1 MKMIEIFEKKP
12 TRRISRVVMVD
23 QHEEEVVRTEVEE
36 YVVTDQIRGLLQDF
50 IDQFLETRM
59 GRVSD
64 VCTWISGFFGSGKSH
79 LAKMLG
85 YILTNREVTFE
96 DGTKIKVADYFHQ
109 KHGLKGT
116 GILSKELKTKAFFYN
131 MLKFDRARDED
142 LSRYVYRSL
151 LRDLGY
157 SEVLWVAEVERTLK
171 EEGVWEEFLKAVKD
185 ETGKPWEEVRTTEVM
200 MRPALVKALTVVK
213 PETYPN
219 LNIAQQAV
227 EDQRREFILGT
238 ERLAQRLT
246 REAMNIDK
254 EQGRVVLI
262 LDEVGLYLRSAG
274 ASGLTELNSLA
285 EDLERI
291 GNGKVWLVATAQ
303 EALEHVAPEIGARR
317 DQIGWLQDR
326 FPLKYS
332 LAPENIPTVVNRR
345 LLAKDRTSAAFK
357 ELKKLYDENGGQLAL
372 ATTIQNPAHDEGLFS
387 RLDFESFSE
396 SYPLLPYHIPLM
408 IDIFARLRAKGRRMG
423 QETKLAGRERAVL
436 SVVQSILLE
445 LIERDAQ
452 VGTLATFDL
461 LYDAIDS
468 VLKVVSADEN
478 SLITE
483 RIAQL
488 GKVKD
493 LEVSSV
499 AKALFLLQQI
509 EDWIPPT
516 LNNISAVLYPSL
528 GVDPSEHLGT
538 VEKCLGLLIKHR
550 WIREEEGKYRFLS
563 EVERSFEEEV
573 NDALQLIR
581 RGDIERRVVEIASSA
596 LKSLKKYNHKKLR
609 VFDVHLF
616 VDDQEISRGGHLK
629 LRVYSPLWASERE
642 NPVEDV
648 YYESLGK
655 EDVVYWVSKVDQNFT
670 EGIRRVMA
678 IERVLD
684 DWTKRART
692 PQELGELE
700 SYRREVANLKEE
712 LPRLLE
718 SDLKA
723 GTVLFYGTREELS
736 GQEPITDIFQRWMS
750 ELTKE
755 KFTRFDEAAVNV
767 PKDEIIG
774 AILKWRG
781 GHLPPVYKDLK
792 LIDSQQR
799 SIISSGPVAHAILTE
814 VKKRGEATGREIAEY
829 FDSPPYGWD
838 ERVVRT
844 VLAALFK
851 SGNIQADPALES
863 SFVSGRNFR
872 SAVFSV
878 GVAPTREEK
887 ARVRKIISEKFGVDA
902 GITTEQI
909 SQTIENEAQEKIRTI
924 RDLTRTDGY
933 HRLPY
938 TDEVGL
944 LEGALQKL
952 LDQPSPSHRV
962 KALLDPEILEPVE
975 NYIPLLQSLVKFV
988 EGDRLNLYLTMRKFA
1003 EAPLS
1008 NVVSL
1013 DPSLREEAAV
1023 FKEKLQGKSLLV
1035 DWDTIYDRFRKL
1047 KEKHKK
1053 KYLEAHKRCQSTVK
1067 NAIVSLKQWAKKK
1080 QIDPSQI
1087 QRATISLESFG
1098 CTAGEE
1104 GDYDETAFFCN
1115 VCRRTLAT
1123 IQSDEML
1130 VQNRLV
1136 VEKERLIALL
1146 AEREKPV
1153 YDKRL
1158 SSTRRVADSGELRS
1172 ALEEVSEFVK
1182 YWIAQGKKVKLK
1194 MEGETENG

>member
-1 MKMIEIFEKKP
+1 
-12 TRRISRVVMVD
+12 
-23 QHEEEVVRTEVEE
+23 
-36 YVVTDQIRGLLQDF
+36 
-50 IDQFLETRM
+50 
-59 GRVSD
+59 
-64 VCTWISGFFGSGKSH
+64 
-79 LAKMLG
+79 
-85 YILTNREVTFE
+85 
-96 DGTKIKVADYFHQ
+96 
-109 KHGLKGT
+109 
-116 GILSKELKTKAFFYN
+116 
-131 MLKFDRARDED
+131 
-142 LSRYVYRSL
+142 
-151 LRDLGY
+151 
-157 SEVLWVAEVERTLK
+157 
-171 EEGVWEEFLKAVKD
+171 
-185 ETGKPWEEVRTTEVM
+185 
-200 MRPALVKALTVVK
+200 
-213 PETYPN
+213 
-219 LNIAQQAV
+219 
-227 EDQRREFILGT
+227 
-238 ERLAQRLT
+238 
-246 REAMNIDK
+246 MNIDK

-303 EALEHVAPEIGARR
+303 EA
-317 DQIGWLQDR
+317 

-461 LYDAIDS
+461 
-468 VLKVVSADEN
+468 
-478 SLITE
+478 TE

-678 IERVLD
+678 IE
-684 DWTKRART
+684 RART

-902 GITTEQI
+902 GITTEQTEQMDI
-909 SQTIENEAQEKIRTI
+909 
-924 RDLTRTDGY
+924 TDC
-933 HRLPY
+933 L
-938 TDEVGL
+938 
-944 LEGALQKL
+944 
-952 LDQPSPSHRV
+952 
-962 KALLDPEILEPVE
+962 IL
-975 NYIPLLQSLVKFV
+975 
-988 EGDRLNLYLTMRKFA
+988 MR
-1003 EAPLS
+1003 
-1008 NVVSL
+1008 
-1013 DPSLREEAAV
+1013 
-1023 FKEKLQGKSLLV
+1023 
-1035 DWDTIYDRFRKL
+1035 
-1047 KEKHKK
+1047 
-1053 KYLEAHKRCQSTVK
+1053 
-1067 NAIVSLKQWAKKK
+1067 
-1080 QIDPSQI
+1080 
-1087 QRATISLESFG
+1087 
-1098 CTAGEE
+1098 
-1104 GDYDETAFFCN
+1104 
-1115 VCRRTLAT
+1115 
-1123 IQSDEML
+1123 
-1130 VQNRLV
+1130 
-1136 VEKERLIALL
+1136 
-1146 AEREKPV
+1146 
-1153 YDKRL
+1153 
-1158 SSTRRVADSGELRS
+1158 
-1172 ALEEVSEFVK
+1172 
-1182 YWIAQGKKVKLK
+1182 
-1194 MEGETENG
+1194 